1 MSRTSAQISLLR
13 LLPMSTAMF
22 TSPDTDVC
30 PRAAAFMVG
39 LAVASGARETA
50 SEWLLELIAWMA
62 FDRRGSA
69 GGISGTYDPAHE
81 LRC

>member
-1 MSRTSAQISLLR
+1 
-13 LLPMSTAMF
+13 MSTAMF

-30 PRAAAFMVG
+30 PRAAALMVG
-39 LAVASGARETA
+39 LARASGDRETA

-62 FDRRGSA
+62 FDRGA
-69 GGISGTYDPAHE
+69 GRTDNTTAGAALE